1 MSRRILAGTTDV
13 SVVIRIIDSTDGTPE
28 TGVVFNTS
36 GIDLE
41 YRRELAASVDIT
53 EATLAALTTAH
64 ADGGFLHIGNGYY
77 RLDLPDA
84 ACAAGATG
92 VLVHGTVTGMV
103 VIGEYIELVAY
114 NPYDGVRLGLTAL
127 PNAAADAAGGLP
139 ISDAGG
145 LALDTQLAAT
155 NEVTA
160 ARMGALT
167 DWINGGR
174 LDLILDIIAA
184 DVVNLDGAAMRGTDS
199 AALASVCTEARLAEL
214 AAANLPA
221 DIDAILTDTGT
232 TLDGRIPAALVSGR
246 MDASVGAMAAAV
258 VTAAAIAD
266 GAIDRAT
273 LAADTG
279 LQTIRSNTA
288 QAGAAGTIT
297 LDASASAVD
306 DFYNDTLVYLTGGT
320 GAGQV
325 RRIRDYVGSTKVATI
340 IPNWTTTPDAT
351 TTFAILPLASVW
363 DETLADH
370 LDAGSTGNALNAAG
384 AAGDPW
390 STALPGAYGAGTAGN
405 IVGNNLNAPVATIDT
420 VVDAILV
427 DTAEIGA
434 AGAGL
439 TALATQASINVID
452 DFLDTEIAA
461 IITTLGTPAGVSI
474 SADIAAIEAQTDDIG
489 AAGAGLT
496 AQPWNA
502 AWDAE
507 VQSEVDDALVAQRLD
522 ELVNADSDID
532 GAAPPTVGS
541 VIHELMTKTAGSFT
555 YDQSTDSLEA
565 IRDKETDIETDT
577 NELQTDWVNGGRLDL
592 ILDIIAADVVNL
604 DGAAM
609 RGTDS
614 AALASVCTEARLA
627 ELAAANL
634 PADTDTLL
642 SRLSAAR
649 ALLLDEITAARMGAL
664 TDWINGGRLDLI
676 LDIIAADTTTDIPAL
691 IAALN
696 DLSAAQ
702 VNAEVVDALNVD
714 TYTEIGQEAPAA
726 TQTLRKMVAYLYKS
740 WRNRKTQTATT
751 RSLYADDGTTV
762 DQKATDSD
770 DGTTFVKGEMGTGP

>member
-1 MSRRILAGTTDV
+1 MLVTGTMKESQALIEAMPTAAENADAIWDEDATAHQTQGTFGQAIGDPVADADTIWGLANTNLDAAMSSR
-13 SVVIRIIDSTDGTPE
+13 
-28 TGVVFNTS
+28 
-36 GIDLE
+36 
-41 YRRELAASVDIT
+41 AS
-53 EATLAALTTAH
+53 AAALSTAQT
-64 ADGGFLHIGNGYY
+64 D
-77 RLDLPDA
+77 
-84 ACAAGATG
+84 
-92 VLVHGTVTGMV
+92 
-103 VIGEYIELVAY
+103 
-114 NPYDGVRLGLTAL
+114 
-127 PNAAADAAGGLP
+127 
-139 ISDAGG
+139 IS
-145 LALDTQLAAT
+145 
-155 NEVTA
+155 
-160 ARMGALT
+160 
-167 DWINGGR
+167 
-174 LDLILDIIAA
+174 
-184 DVVNLDGAAMRGTDS
+184 
-199 AALASVCTEARLAEL
+199 
-214 AAANLPA
+214 
-221 DIDAILTDTGT
+221 AILVDTGT
-232 TLDGRIPAALVSGR
+232 TLDGRIPTALVGGR
-246 MDASVGAMAAAV
+246 MDSSVGAVAAGAI
-258 VTAAAIAD
+258 TAAAIAD

-279 LQTIRSNTA
+279 LQSIRSNTA

-306 DFYNDTLVYLTGGT
+306 DFYNDTLIYLTGGT

-325 RRIRDYVGSTKVATI
+325 RRIRDYVGATRVATI
-340 IPNWTTTPDAT
+340 IPVWTTNPDVT

-390 STALPGAYGAGTAGN
+390 STALPGAYGAGTAGK
-405 IVGNNLNAPVATIDT
+405 IVGDNINAPIATVDT
-420 VVDAILV
+420 VVDTINANIGTPSNLGSGATVAANLV
-427 DTAEIGA
+427 D
-434 AGAGL
+434 
-439 TALATQASINVID
+439 
-452 DFLDTEIAA
+452 
-461 IITTLGTPAGVSI
+461 
-474 SADIAAIEAQTDDIG
+474 IEAQTDDIG

-496 AQPWNA
+496 ALPWNA
-502 AWDAE
+502 AWDAD

-541 VIHELMTKTAGSFT
+541 VVHELMTKTAGSFT

-577 NELQTDWVNGGRLDL
+577 NELQADWVNGGRLDL

-696 DLSAAQ
+696 NLSAAQ

-714 TYTEIGQEAPAA
+714 TYAEIGQEAPAA

-751 RSLYADDGTTV
+751 RSLYNDAGAVV
-762 DQKATDSD
+762 DQVATDSD
-770 DGTTFVKGEMGTGP
+770 DGTTFVKGELGTGP